1 MNIRLQQ
8 KKMKSVQTAED
19 CVVKKDKKGLMEISE
34 EMNGSKRVK
43 EAGEEQI
50 DKLNTEL
57 GCCWETGAWERER
70 QPGIGRGSLG

>member
-8 KKMKSVQTAED
+8 KKTESVQTAEE
-19 CVVKKDKKGLMEISE
+19 CAVKKDKKGLLEISE

-50 DKLNTEL
+50 DKLNTEQ
-57 GCCWETGAWERER
+57 E
-70 QPGIGRGSLG
+70 